1 MSELCKYDEQVLDY
15 LYGDLVGA
23 ERAAFADHLSG
34 CPSCRR
40 ELDSL
45 SGVRKEVAE
54 LPRPVLATD
63 AAARM
68 TAQLME
74 AAIAATK
81 ATAASPALGGG
92 KLLQFPSGRI
102 KRALTHPV
110 SAGILVAAAALF
122 IVVFRLREPA
132 EPVSDSP
139 VPAPAVL
146 TPQAPAKAPS
156 PAAAPADVPAQGRC
170 ACRCACQGRRAC
182 RCDDPS
188 TDCHDGDRAKA
199 CGAGEECRCH
209 GKRYRPKADDGATAE
224 AGSGLGAGAND
235 AIPMEKPMVERDR
248 GDRVASNKLD
258 AINDSRFA
266 QPPPPLVAES
276 TAAPAAP
283 AVVAQQAPGQGHSP
297 QAAPSQTRNGS
308 VTDDESNQAGIVAQ
322 SKARQQKRNLEELER
337 VGLAQGPVAAA
348 ADSDNYS
355 RRAAQTGSLGRSG
368 VAASAP
374 TGGVYGGAKDS
385 QSEEDAPSA
394 AASQAPPADKQAEKG
409 ADRQSPLT
417 LVYEQIRSGHCP
429 EARELIQKL
438 ERSQPGLP
446 GLAEANTT
454 WQRDCGARLPTQN
467 RDQLNILQQNY
478 QNLQQSNLPPRSA
491 YPAATPSPAPMPS
504 PVGKAPMMDRAPLE
518 REQQYNEARRTMAK
532 KAAPPPTKAPAKA
545 KAAAPAKA
553 ADVAF

>member
-54 LPRPVLATD
+54 LPRPVLPTD

-81 ATAASPALGGG
+81 ATTASPALGGG

-139 VPAPAVL
+139 VAAPAEVVK
-146 TPQAPAKAPS
+146 QAPAKAPS
-156 PAAAPADVPAQGRC
+156 PAAAPADVPALPKAGEPVK
-170 ACRCACQGRRAC
+170 AAEL
-182 RCDDPS
+182 
-188 TDCHDGDRAKA
+188 AKA
-199 CGAGEECRCH
+199 VEPA
-209 GKRYRPKADDGATAE
+209 GATTRIPIVTTVTEQKPAE
-224 AGSGLGAGAND
+224 PPKSVVATGSAVAQ
-235 AIPMEKPMVERDR
+235 KPMAAPPPKRAPVWGPAPTTPAREQPLAERDR

-258 AINDSRFA
+258 SVSDSRFA

-276 TAAPAAP
+276 IAAPAAP
-283 AVVAQQAPGQGHSP
+283 AVVAQQAPGQGPSP

-368 VAASAP
+368 V
-374 TGGVYGGAKDS
+374 S
-385 QSEEDAPSA
+385 QSDDDAPSA
-394 AASQAPPADKQAEKG
+394 AASQTPPADKQAEKG

-417 LVYEQIRSGHCP
+417 EVYEQLRSGHCP
-429 EARELIQKL
+429 EARELLQKL

-446 GLAEANTT
+446 GLTEANIA

-467 RDQLNILQQNY
+467 RDQQQNILQQNY

-491 YPAATPSPAPMPS
+491 YPAATPSPAAPS
-504 PVGKAPMMDRAPLE
+504 PVGKAPMMDRAPLPQE
-518 REQQYNEARRTMAK
+518 LKYNEARRTMAK
-532 KAAPPPTKAPAKA
+532 KAAAPPTKAPAKA

-553 ADVAF
+553 ADVAY